1 VLTRDEKPR
10 RFPLRACVSP
20 DPAFWSAAQVRVY
33 FGGVSEKWLDRRI
46 ADPKSDF
53 PKPVKLGS
61 KRNYWR
67 VSEIIAWCGSYGRAQ
82 VRVTK
87 VAAEHFG

>member
-1 VLTRDEKPR
+1 MLTRDEKSR
-10 RFPLRACVSP
+10 RFSTRACVSP
-20 DPAFWSAAQVRVY
+20 NPAFWSAAQVRAY

-46 ADPKSDF
+46 GDEKSDF

-67 VSEIIAWCGSYGRAQ
+67 ISEIIAWRGD
-82 VRVTK
+82 T
-87 VAAEHFG
+87 AEPNSA

>member
-10 RFPLRACVSP
+10 RFPFRACVSP
-20 DPAFWSAAQVRVY
+20 DPAFWSAAQVRAY

-82 VRVTK
+82 ARVTK